1 MHIGNRQNLFPKIKK
16 ISFLGNRNPRGFFN
30 DISLSRYDIRR
41 CRMIYLLRGCD
52 IISVPSYAV
61 RLVSPHAVRYHIE
74 DISPV
79 PAGTDIIEKS
89 VPVGR
94 FFPGAGGGG
103 RTRTGVSPTD
113 FESASSANSNTP
125 ACCLFI
131 IICGMINCNCFFCRI
146 SKFAIDKRL
155 NPLYNINRSLRN
167 TISI

>member
-1 MHIGNRQNLFPKIKK
+1 
-16 ISFLGNRNPRGFFN
+16 
-30 DISLSRYDIRR
+30 
-41 CRMIYLLRGCD
+41 MIYLLRGCD
-52 IISVPSYAV
+52 IISVPIIC
-61 RLVSPHAVRYHIE
+61 RRHISPHAVRYHIE

-131 IICGMINCNCFFCRI
+131 IICGMINCNCFFAE
-146 SKFAIDKRL
+146 F
-155 NPLYNINRSLRN
+155 RN
-167 TISI
+167 LLLTKG